1 MDIDK
6 LTESQLREY
15 LRRMIISVQRAGDL
29 ARWYQDKWHLT
40 RDENKSLRVQIEDL
54 EEDISYLKK
63 ELKDEIR
70 WGSGGF

>member
-40 RDENKSLRVQIEDL
+40 RDENKSLRVQIED
-54 EEDISYLKK
+54 
-63 ELKDEIR
+63 
-70 WGSGGF
+70 